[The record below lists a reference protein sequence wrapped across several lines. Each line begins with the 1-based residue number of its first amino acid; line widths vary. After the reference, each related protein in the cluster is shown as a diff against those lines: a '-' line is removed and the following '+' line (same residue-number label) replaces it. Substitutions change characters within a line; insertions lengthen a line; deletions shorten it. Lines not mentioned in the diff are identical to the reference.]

1 MARKT
6 PLKKSQVEL
15 LFFSGLI
22 LGGLVFCAILLTGIV
37 KGGQKE
43 TVTELRERVASGQG
57 VLNREAQIQSFFS
70 AGASDLEELAEFVPK
85 ASDPY
90 AWAYEY
96 ISQRA
101 RRAGISL
108 KEIKEMERGKGDEES
123 LFYKIHIQMNCSYAK
138 TLHLLKQLEEDNPLL
153 LVAQLEINAEASNPM
168 AHPTTMLLQWP
179 LDFVIET
186 GK

>member
-1 MARKT
+1 MAKKT
-6 PLKKSQVEL
+6 TLKKRQVEL
-15 LFFSGLI
+15 LVLSGLI
-22 LGGLVFCAILLTGIV
+22 LGGLVFSAVLLSGIV
-37 KGGQKE
+37 KGGQKG
-43 TVTELRERVASGQG
+43 TVTELREKVASGQG
-57 VLNREAQIQSFFS
+57 VLNREAQIQKNFS
-70 AGASDLEELAEFVPK
+70 IGNSDLEELADFVPK

-108 KEIKEMERGKGDEES
+108 KEIKEVEREKGNEES
-123 LFYKIHIQMNCSYAK
+123 LVYKISIAMTCSYAK
-138 TLHLLKQLEEDNPLL
+138 TLHFLKQLEEDNPLL
-153 LVAQLEINAEASNPM
+153 LIARLEINAESASPM
-168 AHPTTMLLQWP
+168 AHPTTLLLQWP

>member
-1 MARKT
+1 MAKT
-6 PLKKSQVEL
+6 TTLKKRQVEL
-15 LFFSGLI
+15 LVLTGLI
-22 LGGLVFCAILLTGIV
+22 LGELVFCGLLLNGIV
-37 KGGQKE
+37 KGGQKGK
-43 TVTELRERVASGQG
+43 VTELRGQVTSGQG
-57 VLNREAQIQSFFS
+57 VLNREAQIQRQFS
-70 AGASDLEELAEFVPK
+70 DGYAGLEKLADFVPK

-108 KEIKEMERGKGDEES
+108 KEIKEIEREKGSEES
-123 LFYKIHIQMNCSYAK
+123 LVYKIRIAMTCPYAK
-138 TLHLLKQLEEDNPLL
+138 TLHFLKQLEEDNPLL
-153 LVAQLEINAEASNPM
+153 LIAQIEINAAATSPQ
-168 AHPTTMLLQWP
+168 AHTTEMLLQWP